1 MKKSRFVAFAALLM
15 ALLLLVCSC
24 GNSAST
30 TPEASGT
37 QSGSSETETVRTD
50 FESNEEHLSYVL
62 NRGNISGG
70 LGGVY
75 DAVLAALKGT
85 GSATAEKVH
94 GKGQST
100 LEIGEELL
108 ALLAASMELEA
119 DELKSLG
126 SLTGKTEISMDAG
139 KIQTSIGL
147 LLGDQELTTVDVII
161 DQSAGKIYCH
171 CPSLSE

>member
-30 TPEASGT
+30 TPKASGT

-100 LEIGEELL
+100 LEISEELQIKMGTVKAHVHNIFTKL
-108 ALLAASMELEA
+108 NISRRSKLMKRFLDYGPEEEASEPAPA
-119 DELKSLG
+119 D
-126 SLTGKTEISMDAG
+126 
-139 KIQTSIGL
+139 Q
-147 LLGDQELTTVDVII
+147 
-161 DQSAGKIYCH
+161 
-171 CPSLSE
+171 P

>member
-30 TPEASGT
+30 TPKASGT

-100 LEIGEELL
+100 LEISEELL
-108 ALLAASMELEA
+108 A
-119 DELKSLG
+119 
-126 SLTGKTEISMDAG
+126 
-139 KIQTSIGL
+139 
-147 LLGDQELTTVDVII
+147 
-161 DQSAGKIYCH
+161 
-171 CPSLSE
+171 

>member
-62 NRGNISGG
+62 NRGEYIRRSGR
-70 LGGVY
+70 
-75 DAVLAALKGT
+75 
-85 GSATAEKVH
+85 
-94 GKGQST
+94 
-100 LEIGEELL
+100 
-108 ALLAASMELEA
+108 
-119 DELKSLG
+119 SL
-126 SLTGKTEISMDAG
+126 
-139 KIQTSIGL
+139 
-147 LLGDQELTTVDVII
+147 
-161 DQSAGKIYCH
+161 
-171 CPSLSE
+171 

>member
-30 TPEASGT
+30 TPKASGT

-85 GSATAEKVH
+85 GSATAGRYTEKARARWRSARSFWRCLP
-94 GKGQST
+94 QAWSWR
-100 LEIGEELL
+100 
-108 ALLAASMELEA
+108 
-119 DELKSLG
+119 
-126 SLTGKTEISMDAG
+126 
-139 KIQTSIGL
+139 QTS
-147 LLGDQELTTVDVII
+147 
-161 DQSAGKIYCH
+161 
-171 CPSLSE
+171 